1 MDARV
6 EGGRGAK
13 KKTDISLS
21 REKRLAAKGDLFSAS
36 LLLFHQGGKT
46 GAKNRDEK
54 DAKRKGEE
62 KAWALYLSLYS
73 SLRPAAMVEGGIPYS
88 LPPDL
93 SSLFPLWRF
102 LI

>member
-1 MDARV
+1 MISLIRGRARRGR
-6 EGGRGAK
+6 EGGQK

-54 DAKRKGEE
+54 DAKRGRRRRRRGRYIFS
-62 KAWALYLSLYS
+62 LLLS
-73 SLRPAAMVEGGIPYS
+73 
-88 LPPDL
+88 PPRGDG
-93 SSLFPLWRF
+93 
-102 LI
+102 